1 MKTNHVLAI
10 LATVTFLGS
19 SLRAAEPT
27 TPDLQKLANGR
38 NAQWI
43 AAAKGKSALQVK
55 DLLWLDDVT
64 FGNGT
69 IEIDILGKSAPPQ
82 SNFLG
87 IAFRGVDEKTYD
99 CVYFRPFNFRAG
111 EAERASHAVQYTSEP
126 QWPWAKLRQE
136 KTGQY
141 EKAITPAPDGE
152 AWFHAKVVVTG
163 RKVSVFV
170 NGADKPSLE
179 IVTLNERTAGK
190 VGLWAG
196 AGAGQG
202 GHFANLKI
210 TPASP

>member
-1 MKTNHVLAI
+1 MKTDQLLGI
-10 LATVTFLGS
+10 LTALTFLGS
-19 SLRAAEPT
+19 SLSGAEPIA
-27 TPDLQKLANGR
+27 PDLQQLANGR
-38 NAQWI
+38 NAHWI
-43 AAAKGKSALQVK
+43 AEAKGKSALQIR
-55 DLLWLDDVT
+55 DQLWLDGVT

-87 IAFRGVDEKTYD
+87 VAFRGVDEKTYD
-99 CVYFRPFNFRAG
+99 CVYFRPFNFRATDS
-111 EAERASHAVQYTSEP
+111 EKASHAVQYTSEP

-141 EKAITPAPDGE
+141 EKAITPAPDGD
-152 AWFHAKVVVTG
+152 AWFHAKIVVAG
-163 RKVSVFV
+163 KKVSVFV

-179 IVTLNERTAGK
+179 VETLNERTTGK
-190 VGLWAG
+190 IGLWAG

-210 TPASP
+210 TPAAP